1 MQPQEYHTLAALEQR
16 HWWYRALHRRLLS
29 RLQQEARRQGRP
41 LRVFDAGC
49 GTGGL
54 LRLLRQRP
62 EVSMAE
68 GCDIHPLAL
77 AYARSGGLAVRQRS
91 VNELTGLPGE
101 WDLVCSVDVLYHQE
115 VSPQRALE
123 GMAGLLVPGGALLL
137 NVAAMPCLARGHDI
151 RVMGARR
158 FLPAGL
164 RQLIEASGLDV
175 EEMRY
180 WNSWLTPLLWLR
192 IRLETLSGQPPGLA
206 AQAEAGTPQ
215 QGDSEL
221 QLPPAW
227 LNRCLAALLELE
239 RQLSP
244 WLPLP
249 WGCSLMLMARKPLA
263 LGSA

>member
-1 MQPQEYHTLAALEQR
+1 MQPQEYHTLAALEER
-16 HWWYRALHRRLLS
+16 HWWYRALRRRLLS
-29 RLQQEARRQGRP
+29 RLQREARRQGRP

-54 LRLLRQRP
+54 LRLLRRRP
-62 EVSMAE
+62 EVSRAE

-77 AYARSGGLAVRQRS
+77 AYARSRELTVRHRS
-91 VNELTGLPGE
+91 VNELAGLPGG

-115 VSPQRALE
+115 VSPRRALE

-137 NVAAMPCLARGHDI
+137 NVAAMPGLARGHDI

-158 FLPAGL
+158 FRAAGL
-164 RQLIEASGLDV
+164 RQLVEASGLEV
-175 EEMRY
+175 EEIRY

-192 IRLETLSGQPPGLA
+192 IRLEALGAERPGA
-206 AQAEAGTPQ
+206 APAEAGPAQ
-215 QGDSEL
+215 DGDSEL

-227 LNRCLAALLELE
+227 LNHTLAALLELE

-244 WLPLP
+244 ALPLP
-249 WGCSLMLMARKPLA
+249 WGSSLMLMARKPLTPA
-263 LGSA
+263 IA

>member
-16 HWWYRALHRRLLS
+16 HWWYRALHRRLLN
-29 RLQQEARRQGRP
+29 RLQREARRQGRP

-54 LRLLRQRP
+54 LRRLRQRP
-62 EVSMAE
+62 EVSRAE

-77 AYARSGGLAVRQRS
+77 AYARSDGLTVRRCS
-91 VNELTGLPGE
+91 VNELAGLPGG
-101 WDLVCSVDVLYHQE
+101 WDLICSVDVLYHRD
-115 VSPQRALE
+115 VSPRRAMA
-123 GMAGLLVPGGALLL
+123 GMAGLLEPGGALLL

-164 RQLIEASGLDV
+164 RQLVEASGLEV
-175 EEMRY
+175 EEIRY

-192 IRLETLSGQPPGLA
+192 IQLEALGERARLA
-206 AQAEAGTPQ
+206 APPAAAPAQDA
-215 QGDSEL
+215 DSEL

-227 LNRCLAALLELE
+227 LNRGLAALLELE

-249 WGCSLMLMARKPLA
+249 WGSSLMLMARKPLA
-263 LGSA
+263 PAAP